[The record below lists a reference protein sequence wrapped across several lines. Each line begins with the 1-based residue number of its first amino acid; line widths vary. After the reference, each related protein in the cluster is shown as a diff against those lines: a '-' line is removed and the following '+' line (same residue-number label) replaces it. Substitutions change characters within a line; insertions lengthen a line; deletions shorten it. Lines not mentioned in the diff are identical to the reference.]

1 MHKKNHMSLTLCF
14 LALLQNEGDG
24 FESITGIELSGSLI
38 PPPSL
43 PIEDIPTGSPTIG
56 PTESPSTRSPT
67 LVPTTSP
74 TGSPI
79 YEGPTTSLAPSS
91 YPTVDGSPA
100 PTDCV
105 TFNTSDPFWRNELTI
120 FCNSFPDDDKCCVGN
135 RACVGI
141 PIGITMTMCRGACRG
156 VEACYELEVV
166 SGSYIQSYSCVGTA
180 ACRRIGGFLN
190 GSTKLTIAPNS
201 CTGDFSCSSIGDD
214 DSTEV
219 VNIEANAC
227 KANGACGALG
237 ISNAVE
243 SNIRKG
249 AW

>member
-1 MHKKNHMSLTLCF
+1 MSLTLCF

-56 PTESPSTRSPT
+56 PTESPSTMSPT

-100 PTDCV
+100 PTDCFEF
-105 TFNTSDPFWRNELTI
+105 TTSGSAWYSELI
-120 FCNSFPDDDKCCVGN
+120 DFCDSFSGNDKCCVGDG
-135 RACVGI
+135 ACIIFPVDT
-141 PIGITMTMCRGACRG
+141 TMTICRGACRG
-156 VEACYELEVV
+156 HRACSYLGIVD
-166 SGSYIQSYSCVGTA
+166 GSYIQSYSCVGED
-180 ACRRIGGFLN
+180 ACRFIGGGS

-201 CTGDFSCSSIGDD
+201 CTGDFSCTWIGDD
-214 DSTEV
+214 ESTEV

-227 KANGACGALG
+227 KGEDACNGIGDV
-237 ISNAVE
+237 NAVE
-243 SNIRKG
+243 INIRKG